1 MAGTKTFRERVH
13 DARKNVTMLT
23 PEEAR
28 QQLDA
33 GGVLLIDVCEDV
45 TPCVNPT

>member
-1 MAGTKTFRERVH
+1 
-13 DARKNVTMLT
+13 MLT

-33 GGVLLIDVCEDV
+33 GGVLLIDVGEDV
-45 TPCVNPT
+45 TPSVNPT